1 MPQRREKNL
10 LRCALL
16 QLVSPSGLRGD
27 AAAEEGRLS
36 LQRLQQRKASGDEDG
51 SLRRDVCI
59 RQARGI
65 NNERVEWMEERSEWS
80 CFELCRSGLPAVA

>member
-16 QLVSPSGLRGD
+16 LVSPRGLRGD

-36 LQRLQQRKASGDEDG
+36 LQRLQRLQQRKASGDEDG

-65 NNERVEWMEERSEWS
+65 NNERVEWMEERSE
-80 CFELCRSGLPAVA
+80 

>member
-16 QLVSPSGLRGD
+16 LVSPRGLRGD
-27 AAAEEGRLS
+27 AAEAEGRLS
-36 LQRLQQRKASGDEDG
+36 LQRLQRKASGDEDG

-65 NNERVEWMEERSEWS
+65 NKEWVEWMEERSE
-80 CFELCRSGLPAVA
+80 

>member
-1 MPQRREKNL
+1 MPQRRERNL

-36 LQRLQQRKASGDEDG
+36 LQRLQQRKASGDEDKLETRCLYP
-51 SLRRDVCI
+51 SSVRDK
-59 RQARGI
+59 
-65 NNERVEWMEERSEWS
+65 
-80 CFELCRSGLPAVA
+80 